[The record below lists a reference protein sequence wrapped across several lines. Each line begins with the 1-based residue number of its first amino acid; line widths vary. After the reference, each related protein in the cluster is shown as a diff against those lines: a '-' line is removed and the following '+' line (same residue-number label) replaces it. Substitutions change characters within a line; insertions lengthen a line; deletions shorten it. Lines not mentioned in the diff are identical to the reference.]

1 MQDLAQMFGGP
12 LALTSANLSSQS
24 SSLNVEVRV
33 NPVLPAETSARPQ
46 FPRNRAWQGQGRGR
60 MKMVHWNCLAGKPPF
75 WVNSRKCAHL
85 AEVGEIQKNLR
96 KVLKLEN
103 QGGELIFFFSSSVF
117 LTIIDIISM
126 FFSLPPSPPQQK
138 TEKLSHLS
146 QRLLFLFS

>member
-46 FPRNRAWQGQGRGR
+46 FPLNRAWRGRGR
-60 MKMVHWNCLAGKPPF
+60 MMMVHWNCLAGKPPF

-85 AEVGEIQKNLR
+85 AEVGEIQNNLR

-103 QGGELIFFFSSSVF
+103 QGGELIFFSSSVF
-117 LTIIDIISM
+117 LTIRDIISM
-126 FFSLPPSPPQQK
+126 FFSLPRSPPQQK

-146 QRLLFLFS
+146 QELLFLFS

>member
-46 FPRNRAWQGQGRGR
+46 FPLNRAWQGQGRGR

-103 QGGELIFFFSSSVF
+103 QGGELIFFSSSVF
-117 LTIIDIISM
+117 FNNNRHHKYV
-126 FFSLPPSPPQQK
+126 FFSPPFPTSA
-138 TEKLSHLS
+138 ED
-146 QRLLFLFS
+146 